1 MEFIDLSG
9 IPFRLVIWQTKTY
22 TRTFQHIQILYLSF
36 SDMRDEY
43 SWRDLY
49 SSFVAYQVFYFYFG
63 SFAKIGVI
71 ENIQIS

>member
-9 IPFRLVIWQTKTY
+9 IPSQLVIWQTKTY

-49 SSFVAYQVFYFYFG
+49 SSFAAYQAFIFTL
-63 SFAKIGVI
+63 A
-71 ENIQIS
+71 N